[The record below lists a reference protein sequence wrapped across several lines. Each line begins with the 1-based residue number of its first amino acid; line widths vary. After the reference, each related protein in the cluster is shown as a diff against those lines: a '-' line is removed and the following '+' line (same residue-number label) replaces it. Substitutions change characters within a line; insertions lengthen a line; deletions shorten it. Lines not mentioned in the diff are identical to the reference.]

1 MKQLLTFLKATLLGG
16 VIFVLPAW
24 LAVLLVAKAL
34 TKLQVLVKPV
44 STHLPESVGH
54 PRLLA
59 VILLL
64 ALCFVI
70 GLIIQTAIGAQVKL
84 IVEQRVLEKLP
95 GYTTLRGFAAQLS
108 EFEKTSNFQPA
119 LKLKGSRSSWQRNLW
134 ADGAA
139 VHRLC
144 WRPRKTI
151 RHYVPICSEIMISTT
166 SILIRRDMRRRL
178 AHIYAV

>member
-70 GLIIQTAIGAQVKL
+70 GLIIQTAIGAQVKRM
-84 IVEQRVLEKLP
+84 VEQARARKASGLHNTTRVCRTAVRVRKD
-95 GYTTLRGFAAQLS
+95 
-108 EFEKTSNFQPA
+108 
-119 LKLKGSRSSWQRNLW
+119 LKLSTCPDRDRGRAGAGILCRAAHERSL
-134 ADGAA
+134 
-139 VHRLC
+139 HRLC
-144 WRPRKTI
+144 
-151 RHYVPICSEIMISTT
+151 PIGPYADGRGPLYHRYQPCA
-166 SILIRRDMRRRL
+166 SIGPAGDQG
-178 AHIYAV
+178 HAVHLKMGLR

>member
-1 MKQLLTFLKATLLGG
+1 M
-16 VIFVLPAW
+16 LPAW

-44 STHLPESVGH
+44 STHLPVSVGH

-70 GLIIQTAIGAQVKL
+70 GLIIQTAIGAQVKRM
-84 IVEQRVLEKLP
+84 VEQRMLEKLP

-119 LKLKGSRSSWQRNLW
+119 LIEIEDALVPGFFVEQHTNDRCTVLCPIGPYV
-134 ADGAA
+134 DGRGPLYHRYQPCASIGPAGDQGHA
-139 VHRLC
+139 VHLKMGLR
-144 WRPRKTI
+144 
-151 RHYVPICSEIMISTT
+151 
-166 SILIRRDMRRRL
+166 
-178 AHIYAV
+178 

>member
-70 GLIIQTAIGAQVKL
+70 GLIIQTAIGAQVKRM
-84 IVEQRVLEKLP
+84 VERRVLEKLP

-119 LKLKGSRSSWQRNLW
+119 LIEIEDALMPGFLVEQHTNDRCTVFVPSVHY
-134 ADGAA
+134 ADGRGPLY
-139 VHRLC
+139 HRYQPC
-144 WRPRKTI
+144 ASIPAGIK
-151 RHYVPICSEIMISTT
+151 VMQCT
-166 SILIRRDMRRRL
+166 SKWGLR
-178 AHIYAV
+178 